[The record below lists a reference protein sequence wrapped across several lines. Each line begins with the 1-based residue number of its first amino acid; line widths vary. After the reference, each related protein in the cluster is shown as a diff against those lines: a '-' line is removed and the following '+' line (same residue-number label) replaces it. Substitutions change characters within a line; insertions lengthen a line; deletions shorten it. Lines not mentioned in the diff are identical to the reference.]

1 MNKIFDSHSHYNDD
15 AFRADYD
22 NVLNL
27 LKESGVG
34 NVMNVGYDIQ
44 SSQKALEQAKKEDFM
59 YCAVGIHPENAEG
72 ILKPDSLETL
82 KKLAADPKVKA
93 IGECGLD
100 YHYEDAPEKDI
111 QKQAF
116 IRQIDLANELD
127 LPMIIHTRDAMAD
140 TIDIL
145 TAHPLKNGVIHCYS
159 GSRESCKQLIK
170 MGFYIGFTG
179 VITFKNARRAIESMK
194 VVPLDKLLIETDCP
208 YMAPE
213 PNRGKRCDSSLLH
226 FTAQKMADELGFT
239 KDEIIGITNQNAKRV
254 FKIE

>member
-1 MNKIFDSHSHYNDD
+1 MQQNINIKEQAKLVKIASPIMAGTSEELRNK
-15 AFRADYD
+15 A
-22 NVLNL
+22 
-27 LKESGVG
+27 LKEIATELE
-34 NVMNVGYDIQ
+34 NHKEEIFEANKKD
-44 SSQKALEQAKKEDFM
+44 LEQAKKEDFM
-59 YCAVGIHPENAEG
+59 YCAVGIHPENAEE

-82 KKLAADPKVKA
+82 KKLAADSKVKA

-208 YMAPE
+208 YME
-213 PNRGKRCDSSLLH
+213 P
-226 FTAQKMADELGFT
+226 
-239 KDEIIGITNQNAKRV
+239 
-254 FKIE
+254 